1 MEDSGKQQKHSNKIR
16 EDSLIIIFNKR
27 ILITEDKILT
37 IRGNPKNLKTSEIS
51 RENKVNDRFSSVL
64 IHK

>member
-1 MEDSGKQQKHSNKIR
+1 MEDSDKQQKHSNKIR

-27 ILITEDKILT
+27 MSITEDKILT
-37 IRGNPKNLKTSEIS
+37 IRGNPKNLKTSETS
-51 RENKVNDRFSSVL
+51 RGNKANDRFSSVL